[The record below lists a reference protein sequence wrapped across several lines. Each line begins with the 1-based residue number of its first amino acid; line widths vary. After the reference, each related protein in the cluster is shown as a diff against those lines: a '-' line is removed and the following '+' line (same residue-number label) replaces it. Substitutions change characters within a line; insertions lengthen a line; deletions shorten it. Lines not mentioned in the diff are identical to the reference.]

1 MGRKQNI
8 QGKLHL
14 LKQHSLYLR
23 RKTYLQ
29 RELHLFE
36 QYIVHYRRYDTR
48 SDTADDIVGARGWM
62 PIHLTSTRV
71 CYAVGYHLQ
80 YYYLLFD
87 SVKTPLNLKSADLLR
102 ITRA

>member
-62 PIHLTSTRV
+62 PIHLTSTRHPPV
-71 CYAVGYHLQ
+71 LDIPRLPLAV
-80 YYYLLFD
+80 LLF
-87 SVKTPLNLKSADLLR
+87 T
-102 ITRA
+102 I